1 MEQRMRSGYKEALL
15 VLLMFTLI
23 VAVKFAVKFWISYEW
38 GIDEPFG

>member
-1 MEQRMRSGYKEALL
+1 MEQRMRSGYKEAIL

-23 VAVKFAVKFWISYEW
+23 VATKIAVKYLLSHEW

>member
-15 VLLMFTLI
+15 VLLMFTSI
-23 VAVKFAVKFWISYEW
+23 VAVKLAMKYWFSYEW